1 MKQRRLTDYSVF
13 KDTGTEMI
21 QLIQPGS
28 DLQKAY
34 ALQPNVCKS
43 KNWKGRID
51 IKMRWQKS
59 VFDYNWHLFYPGVN
73 ICPKKSETV
82 SPQIWVFWNCLSWST
97 RKSSKLS
104 IKIFLKLSIKRF
116 RNITQYF
123 QAKLKNIIN
132 SDCSFNI
139 KETQVCARAD
149 SLKWGRTSAHIF
161 CICSVQNCLSQV
173 KISETVYSLSGFWNC
188 LSWKGQA
195 NCFLFTPDLVPRSAA
210 LCRSTQREE
219 WITLLPGVCNAVRSS
234 PTDRLSRDSS
244 LPLGLDKSLWY
255 LSLPSS

>member
-1 MKQRRLTDYSVF
+1 MLNLYLKSLIQNIVKVLQPGGSLFWNYLVLYRRKNNLFEMKQRRLTDYSVF

-104 IKIFLKLSIKRF
+104 IEIFLKLCIKIYRNKSIFFKQCWR
-116 RNITQYF
+116 
-123 QAKLKNIIN
+123 
-132 SDCSFNI
+132 
-139 KETQVCARAD
+139 
-149 SLKWGRTSAHIF
+149 
-161 CICSVQNCLSQV
+161 
-173 KISETVYSLSGFWNC
+173 IS
-188 LSWKGQA
+188 
-195 NCFLFTPDLVPRSAA
+195 
-210 LCRSTQREE
+210 STRIELA
-219 WITLLPGVCNAVRSS
+219 T
-234 PTDRLSRDSS
+234 
-244 LPLGLDKSLWY
+244 
-255 LSLPSS
+255 